1 MFRFVLALECLIVEL
16 VGFVLLVLLLG
27 FVVHCIVST
36 IVVAFEINVYHIYWQ
51 AFSSMQVVCI
61 ALFGTSWH

>member
-51 AFSSMQVVCI
+51 AVSSM
-61 ALFGTSWH
+61 